1 MTAPRPIALH
11 VYLGYRDAPGALD
24 WLRTVLDAEV
34 TMHRPDDDGGVLH
47 AELRVGD
54 AAFVVFTDPGHTPPV
69 RRGDTSGQGVFF
81 SVPDEAAVD
90 AAFARATAA
99 GAEVVWAPGGTEWGR
114 YRTRFVDPEGREW
127 TVGTHR
133 PGERA

>member
-11 VYLGYRDAPGALD
+11 VYLGYRDAPAALD
-24 WLRTVLDAEV
+24 WLRRVLDAEV
-34 TMHRPDDDGGVLH
+34 TMHWPDDDGGVLH
-47 AELRVGD
+47 AELRVGA
-54 AAFVVFTDPGHTPPV
+54 AAFVVFTDPGHTPPG

-90 AAFARATAA
+90 AASARATAA
-99 GAEVVWAPGGTEWGR
+99 GAEVVWPPSSTEWGH
-114 YRTRFVDPEGREW
+114 YRTRLLDPEGREW
-127 TVGTHR
+127 TVGTHQ